1 MKYQNGFVRQLKTQ
15 KGKPWQAV
23 IKYKQDGKWKPVSKT
38 LKDAKGKREA
48 TKLMQE
54 WMNDMNKAASLSATI
69 EHDKTVAE
77 MIQTYIDY
85 QLTMGEI
92 EKSTHDKNRRDLKNS
107 VKPYIGDISFL
118 TLDKTAI
125 NKWLAD
131 LYKKGLKDGTV
142 NNAFNLV
149 NKTYNYYYSI
159 DEISKNPLD
168 GVKRPKKSPPNKSH
182 LTQEQSD
189 DYLTALYA
197 EYSPEDNL
205 YAALLLDFYAGL
217 RRQEI
222 CGLRWRDV
230 DFESNI
236 ITINTAI
243 GYAKGGNYTK
253 NPKNKSSAR
262 SFPMIPQLAEGLKQR
277 YDAINPKDNW
287 FVCGNKEKHL
297 SLSSFTKHFA
307 DFRDRNN
314 LKDAYGKKVI
324 PHGIRHNLGAVGI
337 AANMDIASLSV
348 MMGHS
353 KFSTTLDIYGDATAD
368 AKVIASKKLAEKF
381 ESSTEYF
388 SKEAMGAVPEETTK
402 ETKEE

>member
-1 MKYQNGFVRQLKTQ
+1 MKYQNGFVRQLKNQ

-23 IKYKQDGKWKPVSKT
+23 LKYKQDGRWKTISKT
-38 LKDAKGKREA
+38 LKEATGKREA
-48 TKLMQE
+48 TKLMQA
-54 WMNDMNKAASLSATI
+54 WMNEMNKAAELTTTI
-69 EHDKTVAE
+69 EYHESVYDMVKK
-77 MIQTYIDY
+77 YLDY

-92 EKSTHDKNRRDLKNS
+92 ERSTHDAHMRVLKNRVN
-107 VKPYIGDISFL
+107 PYIGSISFL
-118 TLDKTAI
+118 TLNKVAI

-131 LYKKGLKDGTV
+131 LYAHGYSDGSVTG
-142 NNAFNLV
+142 AFLVV

-159 DEISKNPLD
+159 DEISKNPFD
-168 GVKRPKKSPPNKSH
+168 GVKRPKKSPPRLSH

-189 DYLTALYA
+189 NYLTALYS
-197 EYSPEDNL
+197 EYKPDDNM

-230 DFESNI
+230 DFNTNT

-253 NPKNKSSAR
+253 NPKNRSSAR
-262 SFPMIPQLAEGLKQR
+262 SFPMVPQLATGLKQR
-277 YDAINPKDNW
+277 YDAINPEDNW
-287 FVCGNKEKHL
+287 FVCGNQEKHL
-297 SLSSFTKHFA
+297 ALSTFTANFA
-307 DFRDRNN
+307 DFRDKNN
-314 LKDAYGKKVI
+314 LQDAYGKKVI

-337 AANMDIASLSV
+337 AANMDIASLAG

-353 KFSTTLDIYGDATAD
+353 KYSTTLDIYGDATAD
-368 AKVIASKKLAEKF
+368 AKVIASKKL
-381 ESSTEYF
+381 ESFFDDNTEYY
-388 SKEAMGAVPEETTK
+388 SKEAMGVITEDTE

>member
-1 MKYQNGFVRQLKTQ
+1 MKYTSGSVRQLNQ
-15 KGKPWQAV
+15 KGKPWQACL
-23 IKYKQDGKWKPVSKT
+23 KYKDPLTGKWKQTNKT
-38 LKDAKGKREA
+38 LREAKGKREA

-54 WMNDMNKAASLSATI
+54 WMDEMNKAASLSSTI

-77 MIQTYIDY
+77 MVQTYIDY

-92 EKSTHDKNRRDLKNS
+92 ERSTHDKDERILKNRI
-107 VKPYIGDISFL
+107 KPYIGDISFL
-118 TLDKTAI
+118 TLDKVAI

-142 NNAFNLV
+142 TGAFALV

-159 DEISKNPLD
+159 EEITRNPFD
-168 GVKRPKKSPPNKSH
+168 GVKRPKVSPPRISH
-182 LTQEQSD
+182 LTQEQTD
-189 DYLTALYA
+189 NYLTALYVD
-197 EYSPEDNL
+197 YNPDDKM
-205 YAALLLDFYAGL
+205 YAALLLDYYAGL

-222 CGLRWRDV
+222 VGLRWRDI
-230 DFESNI
+230 DFDTNT

-262 SFPMIPQLAEGLKQR
+262 SFPMVQQLANGLKER
-277 YDAINPKDNW
+277 YNAINPQDNW
-287 FVCGNKEKHL
+287 FVCGNEENHL
-297 SLSSFTKHFA
+297 KLGTFTRYFA
-307 DFRDRNN
+307 EFRDRNN
-314 LKDAYGKKVI
+314 LKDAYGKKII

-353 KFSTTLDIYGDATAD
+353 KYSTTLDIYGDATSD
-368 AKVIASKKLAEKF
+368 AKKRASEKLAEQF
-381 ESSTEYF
+381 DNTTEYF
-388 SKEAMGAVPEETTK
+388 KQADMIPSTEETT
-402 ETKEE
+402 E

>member
-1 MKYQNGFVRQLKTQ
+1 MKYQNGFVRQLKNQ

-23 IKYKQDGKWKPVSKT
+23 IKYKQDGKWKQLCKT
-38 LKDAKGKREA
+38 LREAKGKREA

-54 WMNDMNKAASLSATI
+54 WMNEMNKAASLSATI

-77 MIQTYIDY
+77 MVQNYIDY

-92 EKSTHDKNRRDLKNS
+92 ERSTHDKNRRDLKNS

-118 TLDKTAI
+118 TLDKTSI

-159 DEISKNPLD
+159 EEITKNPFD
-168 GVKRPKKSPPNKSH
+168 GIKRPKKSPPKTSH

-189 DYLTALYA
+189 NYLTAVYNQYKA
-197 EYSPEDNL
+197 EDNM

-230 DFESNI
+230 DFDTNT

-243 GYAKGGNYTK
+243 GYARGGNYTK
-253 NPKNKSSAR
+253 NPKNRSSAR
-262 SFPMIPQLAEGLKQR
+262 SFPMVPQLAEKLKER
-277 YDAINPKDNW
+277 YDAIQPKDNW
-287 FVCGNKEKHL
+287 FVCGYEEKHL
-297 SLSSFTKHFA
+297 ALSTFTRLFA
-307 DFRDRNN
+307 EFRDRNN

-368 AKVIASKKLAEKF
+368 AKVIASKKLAEQFDNK
-381 ESSTEYF
+381 TEYF
-388 SKEAMGAVPEETTK
+388 SPEAMGVETE